1 MRILLLV
8 MSLISLPSWA
18 HSNAKII
25 SAGASITEI
34 VYALQAQG
42 QLIATDVSSK
52 KWHGGKL
59 ADVGYHRQLTTE
71 GILALSPSLLLVSK
85 EAGPQ
90 HTLDMLQQAGVEVSV
105 VQGGN
110 TLTDLKTRINQIA
123 EKTHRQD
130 EAASL
135 LKQVD
140 QLAAQ
145 LTANQPA
152 KDKRQKAVF
161 ILMREGRAPSLAGE
175 DTPANTII
183 QLLGADNPAAANIRS
198 YKPASTEALVA
209 MAPDVII
216 MSKRTLKQLGSI
228 DALLAQQPALAATP
242 AGKNKRIL
250 AIDGTSLI
258 GEIGIN
264 SLKEALRL
272 NQEIYPD

>member
-18 HSNAKII
+18 HSDAKVI

-34 VYALQAQG
+34 VYALQAQD
-42 QLIATDVSSK
+42 QLIATDVTSK
-52 KWHGGKL
+52 KWHRGKL
-59 ADVGYHRQLTTE
+59 ADVGYHRQLTAE
-71 GILALSPSLLLVSK
+71 GILALSPNLLLVSK

-90 HTLDMLQQAGVEVSV
+90 HTLDMLQQAGVEVAV
-105 VQGGN
+105 VQSGN
-110 TLTDLKTRINQIA
+110 TLADLKTRIKQIA
-123 EKTHRQD
+123 EKTQHQD
-130 EAASL
+130 EATAL

-140 QLAAQ
+140 ELAAQ

-152 KDKRQKAVF
+152 KDKRQKAIFV
-161 ILMREGRAPSLAGE
+161 LMREGRAPSLAGA
-175 DTPANTII
+175 DTPADTII
-183 QLLGADNPAAANIRS
+183 TLMGADNPAAAKISS

-228 DALLAQQPALAATP
+228 DALLEQQPALAATP
-242 AGKNKRIL
+242 AGQKRRIL

-272 NQEIYPD
+272 NQEVYAD